1 MKIPTIYLAPNVQR
15 SPPRGELP
23 RPARLRGVARW
34 AVLLLTVAS
43 ATVSASS
50 MPILRW
56 AGDSEGGAPF
66 IYQDPA
72 DPSKLVGAEVELMD
86 LVGAQLGLKPVFVQN
101 QWEGLI
107 PGLDRGDYQVAVNA
121 IEITPERQRQVA
133 FSQPYFV
140 TYEQLAV
147 RRGETAINAVEDLK
161 GKKVGTYK
169 GALAQEIL
177 EERGLKPL
185 LYEDIDPLY
194 RDLGFGRLDAVL
206 LDQPI
211 ALYVGKPLPDVKFVG
226 DPVGQLAYGMALR
239 KQDGALRAR
248 LDQALDRLRASGQLR
263 KLWERWGLW
272 NPLLAAQWHDHRNT
286 SDEPVAWEQYL
297 AARGATE
304 TLGQRLQRYVFKF
317 TPLLLQGAWV
327 TLQLSVTG
335 MSLAIVLGL
344 ALALARLYGPWP
356 LRWLSVAYVELFRGT
371 PLLIQLFILFYG
383 LPHFGIRLTPVIA
396 AILGLGLNYAA
407 YEAENYRAGLLAV
420 PKGQMEAALALGM
433 SRAQSL
439 RHVLL
444 PQAVRAV
451 LPPVTNDFISILKD
465 SSLVSVITMV
475 ELTKVYGELAATY
488 YDWLGLG
495 LLTALLYFLIG
506 LPFVWLARRLETRLH
521 PERQA

>member
-1 MKIPTIYLAPNVQR
+1 MRVRLA
-15 SPPRGELP
+15 L
-23 RPARLRGVARW
+23 A
-34 AVLLLTVAS
+34 LLAS
-43 ATVSASS
+43 ALPLGLCAASAGT
-50 MPILRW
+50 LRW

-147 RRGETAINAVEDLK
+147 RRGETSIAAVEDLK

-177 EERGLKPL
+177 EEQGLKPL

-239 KQDGALRAR
+239 KQDTALRAS

-272 NPLLAAQWHDHRNT
+272 NPLLAAQWHDHRADA
-286 SDEPVAWEQYL
+286 SEPVAWEQYL

-304 TLGQRLQRYVFKF
+304 TLGQRLQRYLFKF

-356 LRWLSVAYVELFRGT
+356 LRWLGVAYVELFRGT

-383 LPHFGIRLTPVIA
+383 LPHFGVKLTPVIA

-433 SRAQSL
+433 SQGQAL

-495 LLTALLYFLIG
+495 LLTALLYFVIG
-506 LPFVWLARRLETRLH
+506 LPFVWLARRLERVLH